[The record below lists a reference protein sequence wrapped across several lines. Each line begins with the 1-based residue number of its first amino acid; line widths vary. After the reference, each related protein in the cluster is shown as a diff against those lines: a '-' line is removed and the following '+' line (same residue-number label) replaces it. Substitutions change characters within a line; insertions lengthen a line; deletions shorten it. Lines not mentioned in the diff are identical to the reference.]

1 MFYARRVSQFSSGSS
16 GIAVK
21 IDFANVYSMILNTQG
36 DITEQA
42 ETFSGKG
49 SQFEKTS
56 LKRS

>member
-49 SQFEKTS
+49 SQ
-56 LKRS
+56 LKRLL